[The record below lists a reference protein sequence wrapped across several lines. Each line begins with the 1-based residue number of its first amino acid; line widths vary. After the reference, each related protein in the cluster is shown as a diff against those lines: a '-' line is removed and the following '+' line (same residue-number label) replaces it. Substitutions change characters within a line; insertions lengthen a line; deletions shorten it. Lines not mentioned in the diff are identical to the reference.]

1 MANRRRQG
9 HTFEREVVNLL
20 KSYFP
25 NEYFA
30 TTRADS
36 RKQDNEGNDIM
47 NPFGFRIQ
55 CKKQVVTG
63 NNVDISSL
71 NEVNGREGDY
81 DYSLLFIK
89 LTGKTETRESSK
101 GNFVVL
107 SWNDYLDIVLLE
119 ENSSMLFLLDFPRTY
134 SAYIN
139 KKSSVKS
146 TTLPLDFFLKITDKK
161 LPYHLVLPT
170 IYYTDLES
178 VQRLVIIE
186 MDNFLIYLTRKWNK
200 QIKST

>member
-25 NEYFA
+25 DEYFA

-71 NEVNGREGDY
+71 NEVNSREGNY

-107 SWNDYLDIVLLE
+107 SWRDFLDIA
-119 ENSSMLFLLDFPRTY
+119 FLGTESYITFLQFPPKIY

-139 KKSSVKS
+139 KKSSIKS

-178 VQRLVIIE
+178 AQRLVIIE
-186 MDNFLIYLTRKWNK
+186 MDNFLIYLTKKWNK
-200 QIKST
+200 QPKRT